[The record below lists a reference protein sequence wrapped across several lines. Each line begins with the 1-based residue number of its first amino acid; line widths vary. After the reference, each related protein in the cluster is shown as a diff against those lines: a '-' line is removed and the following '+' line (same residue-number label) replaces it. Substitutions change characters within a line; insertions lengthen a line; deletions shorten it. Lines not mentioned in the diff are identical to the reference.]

1 MLTPCGSELLV
12 IIFDDMKRGRKKHV
26 SVHVPTKLGK
36 KFTNLKLLISPEQKH
51 TGINQEHV
59 KFYSNF
65 KMLI

>member
-1 MLTPCGSELLV
+1 MLV
-12 IIFDDMKRGRKKHV
+12 ILFDDMKRGRKKHV

-59 KFYSNF
+59 KFIVTLKCLFEEY
-65 KMLI
+65 LL